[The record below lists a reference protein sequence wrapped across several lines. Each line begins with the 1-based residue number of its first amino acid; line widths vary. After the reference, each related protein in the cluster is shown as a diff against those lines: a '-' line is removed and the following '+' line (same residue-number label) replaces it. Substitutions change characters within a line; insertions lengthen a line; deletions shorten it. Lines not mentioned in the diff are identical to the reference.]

1 MRIVTWLKAVPDA
14 KDCLDAPVR
23 IVAKLLAKA
32 AHMHIDSARSHS
44 RIIAPD
50 FPQEGVAGENLACM
64 LDYMGKK
71 LILFPGQFQFI
82 SV

>member
-1 MRIVTWLKAVPDA
+1 MRLVTRSKAVSDA
-14 KDCLDAPVR
+14 KDCLDPPVS

-32 AHMHIDSARSHS
+32 AHVHIDSARSHS
-44 RIIAPD
+44 GTIAPD
-50 FPQEGVAGENLACM
+50 FPQECVTGENLACM

-71 LILFPGQFQFI
+71 LILFPGQVQSI